1 VLVLSLFGVLLLT
14 GCGRSASTTT
24 TTTARGGLAFTPA
37 TPHDAALCLNQDQ
50 FLVEEATT
58 TVAGSSPE
66 GVNFTVRF
74 YRSTSAANAAAVR
87 ANRRYTARFGRVVVN
102 FAGNPPAHPGQAPR
116 VLKHVDLVT
125 IRHCVLRLASVP
137 AGAG

>member
-1 VLVLSLFGVLLLT
+1 MLLT
-14 GCGRSASTTT
+14 GCGSSRSTTT
-24 TTTARGGLAFTPA
+24 TRGGLAMTTA
-37 TPHDAALCLNQDQ
+37 TPHDAAVRLNQDQ

-74 YRSTSAANAAAVR
+74 YRSTSAANAAVVR

-102 FAGNPPAHPGQAPR
+102 FAGNPPPRPGQAPR
-116 VLKHVDLVT
+116 VLKHIDLVT
-125 IRHCVLRLASVP
+125 IRHCVLRLSSA
-137 AGAG
+137 